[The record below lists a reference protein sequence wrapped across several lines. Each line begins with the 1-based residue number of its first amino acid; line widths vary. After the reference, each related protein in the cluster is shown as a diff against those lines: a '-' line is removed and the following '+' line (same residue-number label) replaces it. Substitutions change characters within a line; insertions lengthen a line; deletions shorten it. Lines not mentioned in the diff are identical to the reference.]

1 VNKPFRAVIFD
12 MDGVLVD
19 SEWQYHLRR
28 LDFLREHGVELP
40 QETLP
45 QVIGRPYQS
54 YVDMVLS
61 LDGVSWTQEEYT
73 RLYDAYTQRIGR
85 LHYDQ
90 CLFSDAPGVL
100 SLLKRKGLRLGLASS
115 SPRRAVSLMLS
126 DCGFGTIFHCVLAQ
140 EDVEQ
145 VKPSPEIY
153 RKAAARLDLS
163 PEECVAVE
171 DSVHGIRSALDAG
184 MTVVAKTSPHYELDQ
199 SAAHYHIR
207 QLQDLPPLLERL

>member
-1 VNKPFRAVIFD
+1 
-12 MDGVLVD
+12 
-19 SEWQYHLRR
+19 
-28 LDFLREHGVELP
+28 
-40 QETLP
+40 
-45 QVIGRPYQS
+45 
-54 YVDMVLS
+54 
-61 LDGVSWTQEEYT
+61 
-73 RLYDAYTQRIGR
+73 
-85 LHYDQ
+85 
-90 CLFSDAPGVL
+90 
-100 SLLKRKGLRLGLASS
+100 
-115 SPRRAVSLMLS
+115 MLS